1 MHTDKQQQELDQ
13 RMANLQEWL
22 GRVDRTYQPTRADE
36 GWKDIFKGGAK
47 AAGKAVDTAADLEK
61 GIAANIDK
69 WKAQKAGADAA
80 KVDKAAAAQTQA
92 LKDIERVAQTDPAKA
107 ERLKGMWEKLP
118 GWAKT
123 GAGLA
128 AASTAYDV
136 GKDLI
141 KGGAGYLG
149 LQYGPEISD
158 LMATGSEKLG
168 NLLGTNSSTT
178 TVEPPEK
185 PMDAEKLERLR
196 QAQPETRVINN
207 ESHTKGT
214 SMSTELYK
222 PVELARLMELAG
234 MTTEADDREAA
245 MSKLSDKQKE
255 WLGGADPTD
264 PFVMARLKKAVPDTP
279 AQTAAPAAAVA
290 TDATRPMGAEPEKD
304 AGQMAA
310 MGTAPGQ
317 QPAAATT
324 VAQRTS
330 PDDDYAQT
338 QAKPQTASPAKPA
351 RPTVAAA
358 LAADP
363 NAVKP
368 TYPAGATT
376 QTASPAAPSSRQ
388 DFGKGI
394 KDTIAGGI
402 KSLTDM
408 PLGTAV
414 KNVVGATPLGMAA
427 KGIGAAT
434 DMPLGTAVKNV
445 VGATPLGMAAKGIGA
460 AYDALSPT
468 KAGERLAQASSDFD
482 AAQAAKG
489 SQTATPA
496 PGGYVGME
504 ESRDSLARMRELAGM
519 KK

>member
-1 MHTDKQQQELDQ
+1 MHLDKQQQELDQ

-22 GRVDRTYQPTRADE
+22 GRVDRTYQPTHTNE
-36 GWKDIFKGGAK
+36 GYLDFLKFGAKGAK
-47 AAGKAVDTAADLEK
+47 AAGAA
-61 GIAANIDK
+61 
-69 WKAQKAGADAA
+69 ADAA
-80 KVDKAAAAQTQA
+80 KAGRSVDDASAALAAAKKAGEAERAAAAAEKGAADVAKVDKTAAAQTQA

-107 ERLKGMWEKLP
+107 NRLLRTWDKLP

-136 GKDLI
+136 GKDLV

-158 LMATGSEKLG
+158 LIATGSEKLG

-185 PMDAEKLERLR
+185 PMDAAALERLK
-196 QAQPETRVINN
+196 QAEPETRVINK
-207 ESHTKGT
+207 ESHIKGT
-214 SMSTELYK
+214 NMSTELYK
-222 PVELARLMELAG
+222 PVELNRLMELAG
-234 MTTEADDREAA
+234 MANEADDREAA
-245 MSKLSDKQKE
+245 LGKLSDKQKQ

-264 PFVMARLKKAVPDTP
+264 PFVMARLKKAVPDEP
-279 AQTAAPAAAVA
+279 AQTATPAPAATQA
-290 TDATRPMGAEPEKD
+290 
-304 AGQMAA
+304 QA
-310 MGTAPGQ
+310 MGTAPEQ
-317 QPAAATT
+317 KPAATT
-324 VAQRTS
+324 MPAATPVAQRTS
-330 PDDDYAQT
+330 PDDDYAQS
-338 QAKPQTASPAKPA
+338 QAPVATATPARKPAA

-368 TYPAGATT
+368 TYPAGTAT
-376 QTASPAAPSSRQ
+376 QTATPAATPTPAAAASSRQ
-388 DFGKGI
+388 DFGKGV
-394 KDTIAGGI
+394 KDTIAG
-402 KSLTDM
+402 
-408 PLGTAV
+408 AV
-414 KNVVGATPLGMAA
+414 KSIGDTPVSTALGYTP
-427 KGIGAAT
+427 IG
-434 DMPLGTAVKNV
+434 L
-445 VGATPLGMAAKGIGA
+445 AAKGIGA

-468 KAGERLAQASSDFD
+468 KAGERLAQASRDFD

-489 SQTATPA
+489 TQTQTATPA